1 MQTVVAVLACF
12 LIFETT
18 AGNVQPDAEH
28 NLEKRWDLTDIKLP
42 DLDVSLHLRVN
53 FSHLVL
59 ESPQTF
65 EHLSG
70 HFFSP
75 LVSSKAK
82 CFEE

>member
-1 MQTVVAVLACF
+1 MKSVLAVLVCF

-28 NLEKRWDLTDIKLP
+28 DLEKRWDLKDIKLL
-42 DLDVSLHLRVN
+42 DLDVSLHLGVN
-53 FSHLVL
+53 YSHIIL

-70 HFFSP
+70 HLNS
-75 LVSSKAK
+75 LVSSKGK
-82 CFEE
+82 RFEY